1 MEDLTPNEVA
11 RLHLKAR
18 HGTLTPEEQQVYS
31 DYMARQIASAQPPEG
46 GEPPKHGK
54 PKRNVD
60 IPNVLGKIAG
70 IAVIVAALVILSV
83 RRLHVMGL
91 SLSIVQSSIVTR

>member
-31 DYMARQIASAQPPEG
+31 DTWRGRLLLLSARG
-46 GEPPKHGK
+46 
-54 PKRNVD
+54 RR
-60 IPNVLGKIAG
+60 
-70 IAVIVAALVILSV
+70 AAEA
-83 RRLHVMGL
+83 R
-91 SLSIVQSSIVTR
+91 

>member
-31 DYMARQIASAQPPEG
+31 DYSVFRIGGDEMLAAEAR
-46 GEPPKHGK
+46 
-54 PKRNVD
+54 
-60 IPNVLGKIAG
+60 
-70 IAVIVAALVILSV
+70 
-83 RRLHVMGL
+83 
-91 SLSIVQSSIVTR
+91 